1 MTDFQLLNELAERCR
16 KLAVRQQ
23 NVNVLDMLHD
33 LEEDFM
39 QKARKIEG
47 EQRLAAQK

>member
-1 MTDFQLLNELAERCR
+1 MTDSQLLNELAERCR

-23 NVNVLDMLHD
+23 SVNVLDMLHD

-39 QKARKIEG
+39 QKTRKSEGEELLAARK
-47 EQRLAAQK
+47 